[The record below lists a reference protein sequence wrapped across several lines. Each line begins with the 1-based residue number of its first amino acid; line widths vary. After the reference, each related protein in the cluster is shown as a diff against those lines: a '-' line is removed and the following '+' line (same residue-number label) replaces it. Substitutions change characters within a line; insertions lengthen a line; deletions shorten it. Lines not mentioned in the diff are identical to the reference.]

1 MANPIILIPGIE
13 DAETWGFMGIAMN
26 AIAQLHEAE
35 WSVPPR
41 RVASL
46 TEHTLI
52 AKHENGIIAHLY
64 IKEESYSK
72 PLLREV
78 HIAHKGASISLQYSP
93 DSPPHFNR
101 HNPQNSVLQLARI
114 YSLAPKNVA
123 SAIGSQNGQ
132 NKSAIS
138 MIAGDALY
146 NFEPYV
152 QQCAQILD
160 PESLKL
166 VFNPSEASN
175 KRFVLSSPY
184 LTGGYPIPSPPGI
197 DELPSF
203 AFCQMTD
210 RLSKNMVCF
219 DIRHS
224 IQVKKPDNNI
234 MSCMNAL
241 ARLNALREI
250 LTQS

>member
-1 MANPIILIPGIE
+1 MPNSITLIPSVE
-13 DAETWGFMGIAMN
+13 DAETWGLMKIAME
-26 AIAQLHEAE
+26 AINQLHEAE

-41 RVASL
+41 RVANL

-52 AKHENGIIAHLY
+52 AKHENGIVAHLY
-64 IKEESYSK
+64 IKEESYDK

-93 DSPPHFNR
+93 KNRPHFNR

-114 YSLAPKNVA
+114 YSLAPKSVA
-123 SAIGSQNGQ
+123 NAIGSQGGRNQ
-132 NKSAIS
+132 DAIS

-146 NFEPYV
+146 NFKPYM
-152 QQCAQILD
+152 QQHAQILHS
-160 PESLKL
+160 ENLTII
-166 VFNPSEASN
+166 FNPSVVPE
-175 KRFVLSSPY
+175 KRFILSSPY
-184 LTGGYPIPSPPGI
+184 MTGDYPVPSPPGI